1 MGTVLRSITSWLLAV
16 TFVVAALAAS
26 VLLAFGNFLICWQS
40 FVGQGFEQTPLAGVP
55 FLGPLAEALG
65 VGEAP
70 MSALYALVLTGAMN
84 LAVIASAKMAA
95 RLIQLAF
102 DYRDLRG
109 SENPGDREQAR
120 QCRERLLETTM
131 WLAPMVVV
139 TALIMRFDVAQFVFR
154 YETLVH
160 QAPDLGVALGWAAD
174 ALERV
179 GEFLAPFIRT
189 AAWGYVGCIVAVALA
204 VEYAFV
210 RAAERWQRLDLA
222 VQRAINGEPEART
235 PTSGSA
241 PAGGIDDSRSA
252 SNTPASVPAGAATD
266 PVAPVTEEREPERV
280 PGPAPATEEPPIAR
294 PVPETQHVD
303 VIVGPGQRRRIPVS
317 DIEAR
322 PDEFVRDGT
331 GRAWFLRSYYEQ
343 AVLGTDGRKEQA
355 A

>member
-1 MGTVLRSITSWLLAV
+1 
-16 TFVVAALAAS
+16 VAAIAAAT
-26 VLLAFGNFLICWQS
+26 LLAFGNFLICWQS

-95 RLIQLAF
+95 RLIQHAF
-102 DYRDLRG
+102 DYRDLRASG
-109 SENPGDREQAR
+109 NPGDRDQAR
-120 QCRERLLETTM
+120 QCRERLLETVT
-131 WLAPMVVV
+131 WLVPMVVV

-160 QAPDLGVALGWAAD
+160 EAPDLGVALGWAAD

-204 VEYAFV
+204 VEFAFV

-222 VQRAINGEPEART
+222 VQRAISGEPDART
-235 PTSGSA
+235 AARGSA
-241 PAGGIDDSRSA
+241 LAGAIDDFRSA
-252 SNTPASVPAGAATD
+252 SDIMPASVPAGTSAD
-266 PVAPVTEEREPERV
+266 PMSHASEAREPERV
-280 PGPAPATEEPPIAR
+280 PGPPPAAEEPPAAR
-294 PVPETQHVD
+294 PVPEVPHVD
-303 VIVGPGQRRRIPVS
+303 VIVGPGQRRRVPVS